1 MPDDRVDEPYHSE
14 RAELK
19 VKVARTIKW
28 TVIDK
33 VSVQILYA
41 LTGIVLA
48 IKLTHADFGLVG
60 AVLVFQAFGSLF
72 VDSGFASALL
82 QRKSP
87 TQDDYSTVLWFNIF
101 MATALYVI
109 LFFAAPLIADCY
121 DGDKRIIPLARVMFL
136 TFIIN
141 ATSIVQVNRLNKHLE
156 MKKVTIANSAG
167 VFSGAVTG
175 IGMAVTGCGAWSI
188 VGQSLVLS
196 TIKSLVLWYMTSWRP
211 SAVFSFKILRS
222 FFKVGSSVM
231 ISSFFNTLYLNIY
244 AFIIGN
250 RVGMVALGYYSQA
263 DKWSKIGVSSLGAV
277 VTSSFLPLLSR
288 YQDEPVEY
296 AAVTSK
302 CNRLTAYISIPALG
316 MLAALAPA
324 IFHALFG
331 NKWDGSISLF
341 QLLLLQGVF
350 VVLSGLYTNVILARG
365 KAKLLVVSETVRY
378 IVAAVAIVVTLP
390 YISLS
395 TPTDVTEGIR
405 ILLYGQ
411 IVASAVFWAIMTVI
425 AANVSG
431 RRWWQML
438 KDIFPYLIESL
449 LAVWV
454 ISLIV
459 NSSLSPKAVI
469 PLALVAGCT
478 IYFSLNR
485 LFHSRIQSDAID
497 FLRKRSEK

>member
-1 MPDDRVDEPYHSE
+1 MPNDRIDASAHSE

-41 LTGIVLA
+41 VTGIVLA

-87 TQDDYSTVLWFNIF
+87 TQADYSTVLWFNIF
-101 MATALYVI
+101 MATTLYII
-109 LFFAAPLIADCY
+109 LYFAAPLIADCY
-121 DGDKRIIPLARVMFL
+121 DSDQRIIPLARVMFL

-175 IGMAVTGCGAWSI
+175 IGLALTDFGAWAI

-196 TIKSLVLWYMTSWRP
+196 AVKSLLLWYMTSWRP
-211 SAVFSFKILRS
+211 SAVFSWRILRS

-231 ISSFFNTLYLNIY
+231 ISSFCNTLYLNVY

-250 RVGMVALGYYSQA
+250 RAGMVSLGYYTQA

-302 CNRLTAYISIPALG
+302 CNRLTAYLSIPALG

-331 NKWDGSISLF
+331 HKWDGSISLF
-341 QLLLLQGVF
+341 QLLLFQGMF

-365 KAKLLVVSETVRY
+365 KAKLLVASETVRY
-378 IVAAVAIVVTLP
+378 IVAAIAIVVTLP

-395 TPTDVTEGIR
+395 TPADVTQGIR

-411 IVASAVFWAIMTVI
+411 IAASAVFWGIMTVI
-425 AANVSG
+425 AARVSG
-431 RRWWQML
+431 RQWWQML
-438 KDIFPYLIESL
+438 RDIFPYLIESL
-449 LAVWV
+449 LAVSV
-454 ISLIV
+454 IAWIV
-459 NSSLSPKAVI
+459 NTDLSPWAII
-469 PLALVAGCT
+469 PIALAAGCA
-478 IYFSLNR
+478 IYFSLNQ
-485 LFHSRIQSDAID
+485 LFHSRIQSDAIA
-497 FLRKRSEK
+497 FLRKRSK